1 MRLNTT
7 GIAARMMLSLDKKA
21 IGEKLINGRQINP
34 TPLQVR
40 YPQGVREVLGIM
52 SEQLAI
58 STADLTRILLEDA
71 LHNMFMPADNTTGN
85 IISRIEYIMLS
96 HDINAPLLATLL
108 SPWNIRSTVIQDPAR
123 LADYLSAD
131 ALEHLAECFNL
142 NPDWLNGHENYPIAL
157 SGEWPDTADNFR
169 MLINDS
175 SNTEVIFWHSFPFAG
190 NTKREYCGVILR
202 QEKEINGSVI
212 YPALSLSPT
221 LLNDEKRKW
230 CSCPLISRQGLYLK
244 LTLPAD
250 VDILAESDNPTHY
263 ADGFHCNARSPL
275 QGYAMPFLHSVSA

>member
-1 MRLNTT
+1 
-7 GIAARMMLSLDKKA
+7 
-21 IGEKLINGRQINP
+21 
-34 TPLQVR
+34 
-40 YPQGVREVLGIM
+40 M

-157 SGEWPDTADNFR
+157 SDEWPDTADNFR

-230 CSCPLISRQGLYLK
+230 LTEYTTRQNTTMSLRRV
-244 LTLPAD
+244 TLRPG
-250 VDILAESDNPTHY
+250 LAENLITGQILP
-263 ADGFHCNARSPL
+263 
-275 QGYAMPFLHSVSA
+275 VSLFNTSLLPW

>member
-7 GIAARMMLSLDKKA
+7 GIATRMMLSLDKKA

-71 LHNMFMPADNTTGN
+71 LHNMFMPADNTAGN

-131 ALEHLAECFNL
+131 ALEHLAEYFNL

-157 SGEWPDTADNFR
+157 SGEWPDTADN
-169 MLINDS
+169 
-175 SNTEVIFWHSFPFAG
+175 
-190 NTKREYCGVILR
+190 
-202 QEKEINGSVI
+202 
-212 YPALSLSPT
+212 
-221 LLNDEKRKW
+221 
-230 CSCPLISRQGLYLK
+230 
-244 LTLPAD
+244 
-250 VDILAESDNPTHY
+250 
-263 ADGFHCNARSPL
+263 
-275 QGYAMPFLHSVSA
+275 

>member
-1 MRLNTT
+1 
-7 GIAARMMLSLDKKA
+7 
-21 IGEKLINGRQINP
+21 
-34 TPLQVR
+34 
-40 YPQGVREVLGIM
+40 M

-157 SGEWPDTADNFR
+157 SGEWPDTA
-169 MLINDS
+169 
-175 SNTEVIFWHSFPFAG
+175 
-190 NTKREYCGVILR
+190 
-202 QEKEINGSVI
+202 
-212 YPALSLSPT
+212 
-221 LLNDEKRKW
+221 
-230 CSCPLISRQGLYLK
+230 
-244 LTLPAD
+244 
-250 VDILAESDNPTHY
+250 
-263 ADGFHCNARSPL
+263 
-275 QGYAMPFLHSVSA
+275 

>member
-142 NPDWLNGHENYPIAL
+142 NPDWLNGHENYPMRCPVNGQILLIISECLLVIAA
-157 SGEWPDTADNFR
+157 T
-169 MLINDS
+169 
-175 SNTEVIFWHSFPFAG
+175 
-190 NTKREYCGVILR
+190 
-202 QEKEINGSVI
+202 
-212 YPALSLSPT
+212 
-221 LLNDEKRKW
+221 
-230 CSCPLISRQGLYLK
+230 LK
-244 LTLPAD
+244 LFSGI
-250 VDILAESDNPTHY
+250 V
-263 ADGFHCNARSPL
+263 SPS
-275 QGYAMPFLHSVSA
+275 QEIRKENIAG

>member
-131 ALEHLAECFNL
+131 ALEHLAECFSL

-230 CSCPLISRQGLYLK
+230 
-244 LTLPAD
+244 LTEYTTRRNTTMSLRRVTLRPG
-250 VDILAESDNPTHY
+250 LAENLITGQILP
-263 ADGFHCNARSPL
+263 
-275 QGYAMPFLHSVSA
+275 VSLFNTSLLPW

>member
-123 LADYLSAD
+123 LADYLSVD

-157 SGEWPDTADNFR
+157 SGEWPDTAHNFR

-175 SNTEVIFWHSFPFAG
+175 SNTEVIFWHSFP
-190 NTKREYCGVILR
+190 
-202 QEKEINGSVI
+202 
-212 YPALSLSPT
+212 
-221 LLNDEKRKW
+221 
-230 CSCPLISRQGLYLK
+230 
-244 LTLPAD
+244 
-250 VDILAESDNPTHY
+250 
-263 ADGFHCNARSPL
+263 
-275 QGYAMPFLHSVSA
+275 

>member
-7 GIAARMMLSLDKKA
+7 GIAARMILSLDKKT

-71 LHNMFMPADNTTGN
+71 LHNMFIPADNTTGN

-96 HDINAPLLATLL
+96 HDINAPELATLL
-108 SPWNIRSTVIQDPAR
+108 APWNIRSSVIQDPAR

-131 ALEHLAECFNL
+131 ALAHLAECFNI
-142 NPDWLNGHENYPIAL
+142 NPDWLNGRENYPIAL
-157 SGEWPDTADNFR
+157 SCEWPETGDDFTTF
-169 MLINDS
+169 INDD
-175 SNTEVIFWHSFPFAG
+175 SNTEIIFWHGFPFAG
-190 NTKREYCGVILR
+190 NIKREYCGVILR
-202 QEKEINGSVI
+202 QKKTINGSII
-212 YPALSLSPT
+212 YPALSLAPT
-221 LLNDEKRKW
+221 LMSNDKKKW
-230 CSCPLISRQGLYLK
+230 LHEYKTRRETTMSLRRV
-244 LTLPAD
+244 TLRPGVAGSL
-250 VDILAESDNPTHY
+250 VSGQILPVTLFNTSLLPW
-263 ADGFHCNARSPL
+263 
-275 QGYAMPFLHSVSA
+275 

>member
-71 LHNMFMPADNTTGN
+71 LHNMFMPADNTAGN

-108 SPWNIRSTVIQDPAR
+108 SPWNIRSTVIQDPASGFAPIFPDICYH
-123 LADYLSAD
+123 LTHYKPAAADIPVA
-131 ALEHLAECFNL
+131 
-142 NPDWLNGHENYPIAL
+142 
-157 SGEWPDTADNFR
+157 
-169 MLINDS
+169 
-175 SNTEVIFWHSFPFAG
+175 
-190 NTKREYCGVILR
+190 
-202 QEKEINGSVI
+202 
-212 YPALSLSPT
+212 
-221 LLNDEKRKW
+221 
-230 CSCPLISRQGLYLK
+230 
-244 LTLPAD
+244 
-250 VDILAESDNPTHY
+250 SDNPAHY
-263 ADGFHCNARSPL
+263 ADAIRYNARTPL
-275 QGYAMPFLHSVSA
+275 QGSLLPLTRLVWA

>member
-71 LHNMFMPADNTTGN
+71 LHNMFMPADNTAGN

-131 ALEHLAECFNL
+131 ALEHLAEYFNL

-190 NTKREYCGVILR
+190 NTKREYYGVILR
-202 QEKEINGSVI
+202 QKKEINGSVI

-221 LLNDEKRKW
+221 ILNDEKRKW
-230 CSCPLISRQGLYLK
+230 LTEYTTRQNTTISLRRVTLRPGLAGNLITGQI
-244 LTLPAD
+244 LP
-250 VDILAESDNPTHY
+250 
-263 ADGFHCNARSPL
+263 
-275 QGYAMPFLHSVSA
+275 VSLFNTSLLPW